1 MSKPMP
7 SRTPIGQQHHDSLK
21 SNTPR
26 LRTFTSNQYTQS
38 LNDVMAI
45 VYDADGKCSSIKDD
59 PPMTRVTEKQRR
71 DIDYG
76 PIFDEKRKAIDRQ
89 LGMPHETIFFKS
101 STN

>member
-21 SNTPR
+21 SNTLR

-38 LNDVMAI
+38 LSDMMAI
-45 VYDADGKCSSIKDD
+45 VYAADGKCSSIKGD

-89 LGMPHETIFFKS
+89 LGMPQETIFFKS